1 MESKGIT
8 DQKQLWLRGG
18 SPRSLLAPDPAIAY
32 EWMQS
37 FVKTYLEKDFPLL
50 GFTALPPLS
59 TRLSTMFAHLNGQV
73 INYSLLA
80 KSLEI
85 SSVTIKNYIDFL
97 ENAFLVRRLYPFG
110 QNIRKRIVKSPKL
123 YFTDTGIL
131 HYLLNLRDYD
141 QLLSF
146 PAVGNSWE
154 AFCIQQILS
163 SLPENCLTWHYRSQ
177 DGAECDLII

>member
-59 TRLSTMFAHLNGQV
+59 TR
-73 INYSLLA
+73 
-80 KSLEI
+80 